1 MSDKVESADSESPPR
16 GERAHPRKSCLLSVC
31 YDDDGLAHKGVMQN
45 ISLGGG
51 FIETND
57 LVSVG
62 QEIFLTIPSTNNKSF
77 YRVKGKVVRLDQ
89 DGLAIKFIK

>member
-1 MSDKVESADSESPPR
+1 MSDKVDPVDSESPPR

-31 YDDDGLAHKGVMQN
+31 YDDADSSHKGVMQN

-57 LVSVG
+57 FISIG

-77 YRVKGKVVRLDQ
+77 YRIKGKVVRLDQ

>member
-1 MSDKVESADSESPPR
+1 MSDKVEPADSESRHR
-16 GERAHPRKSCLLSVC
+16 GERAHPRKLCSLSVC
-31 YDDDGLAHKGVMQN
+31 YDDVDSSHKGVMQN

-57 LVSVG
+57 LVSIG
-62 QEIFLTIPSTNNKSF
+62 QEIFLTIPSTNNKNF
-77 YRVKGKVVRLDQ
+77 YRIKGEVVRLDQ